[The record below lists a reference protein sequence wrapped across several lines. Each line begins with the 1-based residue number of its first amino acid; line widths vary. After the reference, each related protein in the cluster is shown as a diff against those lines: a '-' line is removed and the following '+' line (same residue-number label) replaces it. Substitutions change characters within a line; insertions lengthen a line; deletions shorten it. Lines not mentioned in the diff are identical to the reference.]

1 MSLLIEK
8 ETGGYFSF
16 VVDGNITE
24 KVTNMRNDVLAIGN
38 VCDFKTANGA
48 NIIKIQQILVTDIT
62 LIASGTFTFLD
73 IETFLAK
80 LIDVGFYDWLLG
92 GGSGSGATRFDE
104 LIDTFGYFGKN
115 GQAVRVNESQQ
126 KLETFTV
133 YNYRNITDLEDV
145 FSGIV
150 PNKMLATSADGT
162 KIELRAIPESQQFL
176 NAVGTFHYANTE
188 LPLTVVA
195 NVPKKLTNDAL
206 GQYSNAT
213 NAPYGVSSVWN
224 SIDNDFNFNELSVGD
239 VLHLRIDTSVSTNSA
254 NQTLKFYLKLGIGSP
269 SEFNLTISQ
278 DLIKTSGVNPIVSEV
293 SFDLGYQDIVDF
305 PAEIYL
311 LSDGGGSIEVNG
323 WYIEIIRKNI
333 NVVDII
339 SDLGYVPENIDNK
352 QNNLLP
358 DGQGVKYPTVDAVN
372 DALETLV
379 HGISSTRQSGS
390 GQTYVIPTGAVALKG
405 WINDGVQHLQQAGF
419 ESDLNTFTQS
429 GANVIFKKT
438 ITTGQRII
446 IDYYI

>member
-48 NIIKIQQILVTDIT
+48 NIIKTQQILVTDIT

-115 GQAVRVNESQQ
+115 GQVVRVNESQQ

-162 KIELRAIPESQQFL
+162 KIELREIPESQQFL

-239 VLHLRIDTSVSTNSA
+239 IVHIRPDLNIDLVGTGTSYKVYMNMA
-254 NQTLKFYLKLGIGSP
+254 IGSSSP
-269 SEFNLTISQ
+269 WTLPMLNSERKSTDPF
-278 DLIKTSGVNPIVSEV
+278 DDAHLIG
-293 SFDLGYQDIVDF
+293 FDIANEETRNF

-311 LSDGGGSIEVNG
+311 LTDANATVKVNG
-323 WYIEIIRKNI
+323 WYVEIIRKNI

-358 DGQGVKYPTVDAVN
+358 DGSGVKYPTVDAVN
-372 DALETLV
+372 DALESLV
-379 HGISSTRQSGS
+379 HSISSIRHAGS
-390 GQTYVIPTGAVALKG
+390 GQTYVMPTGAIALKG
-405 WINDGVQHLQQAGF
+405 WINDGVQHLQQTGF
-419 ESDLNTFTQS
+419 EADLNTFTQS